1 MIDKKTEE
9 KLFQMHANV
18 CKSLGSPTRLRIL
31 NSLRDGEKSVE
42 ELTILLGLKKANVS
56 QHLGIMRQVGIVST
70 RREGQSIH
78 YTIANMKIIKAGDIL
93 KEVLFEQLKESEI
106 FARELTKK

>member
-18 CKSLGSPTRLRIL
+18 CKSLGSPVRLRIL

-42 ELTILLGLKKANVS
+42 EMTKLLGLKIEQALAKAPASYSNVKK
-56 QHLGIMRQVGIVST
+56 LTWAKTQVAKEF
-70 RREGQSIH
+70 R
-78 YTIANMKIIKAGDIL
+78 L
-93 KEVLFEQLKESEI
+93 KQNS
-106 FARELTKK
+106 R